1 MSAKVFTALL
11 AAASVISAAPSQPRA
26 VVGSSKGFKLVA
38 SIVGPSKDLS
48 VPIQGALLGGAHV
61 GAGLSTAVLNATSP
75 GVIFYQNGT
84 AEEVEHNLSSI
95 LSDGGTPLYPYG
107 LRATLNATDATSPV
121 ALAING
127 GIGTTGLTLTKPA
140 GGSSSSQPGELKWGA
155 ASFIACDET
164 LAYYGPSW
172 HFAVV
177 KDLVS
182 PDVASAIP
190 DNCVQI
196 ELLPLCTALSDLP
209 PGSVASHEFAN
220 EVACYESL

>member
-1 MSAKVFTALL
+1 MSAKIFTALL
-11 AAASVISAAPSQPRA
+11 AAASVVSAAPSQPRA

-38 SIVGPSKDLS
+38 SVVGPSKDLS
-48 VPIQGALLGGAHV
+48 VPVQGALLGGAHV
-61 GAGLSTAVLNATSP
+61 GAGMSTAVLNATSP
-75 GVIFYQNGT
+75 GVVFYQNGT
-84 AEEVEHNLSSI
+84 AGEVERGLSSI

-107 LRATLNATDATSPV
+107 LRASLNAADAASPV

-127 GIGTTGLTLTKPA
+127 GVGTTGVTLTKPA
-140 GGSSSSQPGELKWGA
+140 GGKQQPGELKWGA
-155 ASFIACDET
+155 ASFVACDET

-172 HFAVV
+172 RFAVV

-182 PDVASAIP
+182 PYVASAIP

-196 ELLPLCTALSDLP
+196 DLLPLCTALADLP
-209 PGSVASHEFAN
+209 PGSMSSHEFAN

>member
-11 AAASVISAAPSQPRA
+11 ATASVISAAPFQPRA
-26 VVGSSKGFKLVA
+26 LSSSKGFKLVA
-38 SIVGPSKDLS
+38 RIVGPSKDLS
-48 VPIQGALLGGAHV
+48 VPIQGALLEGAHV
-61 GAGLSTAVLNATSP
+61 GAGMSTTVLNATNP

-84 AEEVEHNLSSI
+84 AEEVQQGVSSI
-95 LSDGGTPLYPYG
+95 LSDGGTPLFPFG
-107 LRATLNATDATSPV
+107 LSAYLNSTDAASPV

-127 GIGTTGLTLTKPA
+127 GIGTTGVTLTKPA
-140 GGSSSSQPGELKWGA
+140 GGRAGELEWGA

-172 HFAVV
+172 RFAVV

-182 PDVASAIP
+182 PNVKSVIP

-196 ELLPLCTALSDLP
+196 NLLPLCTTLPDLP
-209 PGSVASHEFAN
+209 SGSMSSHEFAN
-220 EVACYESL
+220 EIACYESLSDIN